1 MDAAPESQLR
11 ASGPVLV
18 EVPGKEPRGDEERL
32 RKGASG
38 WWALSAALALA
49 SGLGLR
55 LWMLKHFFD
64 VSGDALVYGGLAK
77 NLLLHGRFALT
88 VASGEIYPTLIRLP
102 GYPLYLALC
111 WRLFGMENYASAAWV
126 QICLELFGC
135 VLLADFAGHVARPR
149 NQRGAD
155 LATLWLAALC
165 PFTAIYAAQP
175 LTEALTLFTLCVA
188 LNAAGR
194 FGVRP
199 RWGSALAFTAA
210 VTYAALLRPDGA
222 LVGVALAPAMALV
235 LWEKTIESRH
245 LQARSHEDAPV
256 RLYGLKPVPIAEAR
270 TSAGSMGRRK
280 SETPGGL
287 LRMGLVCL
295 LLALAP
301 FAVWTARNWRVFHV
315 FEPLAP
321 RYATDPG
328 EDIWPGWQRWMKTW
342 CLDFVSTY
350 DVYWNVPGDALV
362 LSKLPAR
369 AFDSTAQ
376 FAETAALAADYNK
389 GHELSPEIDAR
400 FAKLAAE
407 RVRANPLRYYVWL
420 PLGRL
425 ADMTLRPRV
434 ENLPIDLDW
443 WAYRRHR
450 VETRFSWAYA
460 GLNAL
465 YLLLALG
472 GLSLRPRLWTWM
484 AAYFVLRGVLLM
496 NLEAPEA
503 RYTLEFFPMAFA
515 LGGVYVAHLLHRL
528 RPGRSGD
535 ALAPGGKARI

>member
-1 MDAAPESQLR
+1 MDAASQSQSR

-18 EVPGKEPRGDEERL
+18 ENPRGEPWGDRERL
-32 RKGASG
+32 RKGASR

-49 SGLGLR
+49 FGLGLR
-55 LWMLKHFFD
+55 LWMLKHFFE
-64 VSGDALVYGGLAK
+64 VNGDPLIYGGLAK

-88 VASGEIYPTLIRLP
+88 VASGEVYPTLIRLP

-111 WRLFGMENYASAAWV
+111 WRLFGMENYASAAWM
-126 QICLELFGC
+126 QIGLELLGC
-135 VLLADFAGHVARPR
+135 VLLADFAGRIARSR
-149 NQRGAD
+149 NRRGAA

-175 LTEALTLFTLCVA
+175 LTESLTLFTLCGA
-188 LNAAGR
+188 LNAAAR
-194 FGVRP
+194 FSERP

-245 LQARSHEDAPV
+245 LRAGSQEDAPV
-256 RLYGLKPVPIAEAR
+256 RLYGLRPVPIAEAR
-270 TSAGSMGRRK
+270 TSSGAKGFGRGK
-280 SETPGGL
+280 TPFGF
-287 LRMGLVCL
+287 LRMGLICL

-321 RYATDPG
+321 RFATDPG
-328 EDIWPGWQRWMKTW
+328 ENTWPGWQRWMKTW

-350 DVYWNVPGDALV
+350 DVYWNVPGDTLDP
-362 LSKLPAR
+362 SKLPAR

-376 FAETAALAADYNK
+376 FEETAALAADYNK

-400 FAKLAAE
+400 FAELAAE

-420 PLGRL
+420 PVGRL

-443 WAYRRHR
+443 WAYARHR

-472 GLSLRPRLWTWM
+472 GLSLRPRLWPWM
-484 AAYFVLRGVLLM
+484 VAYFVLRGLLLM

-503 RYTLEFFPMAFA
+503 RYTLEFFPMFFA
-515 LGGVYVAHLLHRL
+515 LGGVYIAHLLHRL
-528 RPGRSGD
+528 RTGLSGD
-535 ALAPGGKARI
+535 TPAPGSKARI